1 MEDNNIDNMIANL
14 QAMLKNKDSND
25 INNLI
30 NQLSSNMNNNSS
42 NSATLSSN
50 LESNNSND
58 NDNTRKNDN
67 NFNFD
72 IETIMMIKKMMDALN
87 SPVNDSRANLLY
99 SLKPYMHGDKNK
111 KIDQYIQ
118 FLKLEQVLKLFSSN
132 GGDINNGSF

>member
-42 NSATLSSN
+42 NSATLSSSS
-50 LESNNSND
+50 ESN
-58 NDNTRKNDN
+58 NDNTRKNDS

-132 GGDINNGSF
+132 GGDVNNGSF